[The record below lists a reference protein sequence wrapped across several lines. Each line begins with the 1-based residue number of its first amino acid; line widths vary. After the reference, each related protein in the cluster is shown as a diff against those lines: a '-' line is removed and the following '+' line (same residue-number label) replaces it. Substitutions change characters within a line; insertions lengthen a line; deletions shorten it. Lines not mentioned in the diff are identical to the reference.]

1 MPENYVQNLNEFAAR
16 LRVLESKVNLIKDD
30 ISVTN
35 SNLIEDSRK
44 AITKHQISSQDIKE
58 MRIEIT
64 KMKETLK
71 HMIEESS
78 EFARKQDIKV
88 LEKYIN
94 MWNPLRYVT
103 ETEVKDITKKQLKEL
118 LELQSETENAD

>member
-35 SNLIEDSRK
+35 SNLIEESRK

-71 HMIEESS
+71 HI
-78 EFARKQDIKV
+78 I
-88 LEKYIN
+88 
-94 MWNPLRYVT
+94 
-103 ETEVKDITKKQLKEL
+103 
-118 LELQSETENAD
+118 